1 MVGSLVPAVVGPGVG
16 VIHPDGAV
24 GTVVGTFRHGC
35 YVQVGGDVYAI
46 AGPAVAPGPIHLVL
60 REPPNRASEGLKVW
74 RDGGLLCSDEWWI
87 GLSGSPI
94 YAPVMPDPVTVAQGS
109 GMLSGMLERLEVPGD
124 LSSRWPQ
131 VRRAVSAGDLLRVRE
146 LLEGRGG
153 GLTPTGDDVLAG
165 ILLVRDWCGAERLE
179 LVRIA
184 ESAAT
189 TTLSRSFLKWA
200 ARGLSV
206 APVHDLMVCAAVD
219 DRPGFDKAFSTV
231 SAIGGSSG
239 AALLWGIGLAAS
251 ELQQPRQPSRL
262 GEARPQLAG
271 EGRLKAPQSLHGLVG

>member
-1 MVGSLVPAVVGPGVG
+1 MVGLLVPVVVGSGVG
-16 VIHPDGAV
+16 VIHPHGAT

-35 YVQVGGDVYAI
+35 YVQVNGDVYAI

-60 REPPNRASEGLKVW
+60 RATPHPAPEGLKVW
-74 RDGGLLCSDEWWI
+74 RDGGLLCSEEWWI
-87 GLSGSPI
+87 GLSGSRV
-94 YAPVMPDPVTVAQGS
+94 YAPVMPDPVTVRQGTP
-109 GMLSGMLERLEVPGD
+109 MLSEMLERLDVPGD

-131 VRRAVSAGDLLRVRE
+131 VRSAVAAGDLLRVRE

-165 ILLVRDWCGAERLE
+165 ILLVGDWCGWDRLE

-200 ARGLSV
+200 ARGLSLE
-206 APVHDLMVCAAVD
+206 PVHDLMMCAAVD
-219 DRPGFDKAFSTV
+219 DRSGFDKTFTAI

-239 AALLWGIGLAAS
+239 TALLWGIGLAAS
-251 ELQQPRQPSRL
+251 QLQQPRQPSRPR
-262 GEARPQLAG
+262 EARPQLAG
-271 EGRLKAPQSLHGLVG
+271 ERRLQAPQCIPGLVG